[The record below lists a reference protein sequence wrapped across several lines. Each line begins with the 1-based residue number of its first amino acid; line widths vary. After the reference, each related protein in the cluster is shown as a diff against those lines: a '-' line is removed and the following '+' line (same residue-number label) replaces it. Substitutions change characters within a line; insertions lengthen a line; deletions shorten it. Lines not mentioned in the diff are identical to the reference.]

1 MARHGIESPSVK
13 YGLGAQDND
22 DKKQEELDNDD
33 IETTPKRLKRQST
46 MAETVK
52 VKTQRCASLASL
64 VLKIGKIGKKPS
76 IPVQRENK
84 ESLDVCHSRNYLEF
98 HSRF

>member
-13 YGLGAQDND
+13 YGQDND

-46 MAETVK
+46 MAETAK
-52 VKTQRCASLASL
+52 VKTQRCASLANL
-64 VLKIGKIGKKPS
+64 VLKIGKIGKKTFY
-76 IPVQRENK
+76 
-84 ESLDVCHSRNYLEF
+84 SR
-98 HSRF
+98 STGK

>member
-13 YGLGAQDND
+13 YGQDND

-52 VKTQRCASLASL
+52 VKTQRCASLANL
-64 VLKIGKIGKKPS
+64 VLKIGKIGKKTFY
-76 IPVQRENK
+76 
-84 ESLDVCHSRNYLEF
+84 SR
-98 HSRF
+98 STGK

>member
-13 YGLGAQDND
+13 YGQDND

-52 VKTQRCASLASL
+52 VKTQRCASLANL
-64 VLKIGKIGKKPS
+64 VLKIGKIGKNLLFPFNGKIKNPLTYA
-76 IPVQRENK
+76 IREII
-84 ESLDVCHSRNYLEF
+84 
-98 HSRF
+98 

>member
-33 IETTPKRLKRQST
+33 IKTTPKRLKRQST

-52 VKTQRCASLASL
+52 VKTQRCASQLSTEDRENR
-64 VLKIGKIGKKPS
+64 KKPS

>member
-1 MARHGIESPSVK
+1 MARHGIESPVK

-46 MAETVK
+46 MAETAK

-64 VLKIGKIGKKPS
+64 VLKIGKIGKNLLFPFNGKIKNP
-76 IPVQRENK
+76 
-84 ESLDVCHSRNYLEF
+84 
-98 HSRF
+98 